1 MEGTPACGATRFS
14 CPPHFTEMS
23 PDSDPPRFSLEAL
36 TGPDTELWLIRAP
49 ADFAPQCLNGRHV
62 PLSGSKTVKGKLD
75 GKKHRYRV
83 FTSSPQAGEATLLAS
98 SSEAGGRLTCAPA
111 PNGSLRIMEG
121 PPECLIS
128 RVPLQPIPTSLPPQ
142 IPAGLRPCF
151 SAFGGSPP
159 VTGPGSASALRSPT
173 SGKKKKK
180 RKGTE
185 ASDPQEA
192 VNRHGIL
199 EVETAWGNLGMD
211 VKKKKKKRH
220 HVGQGEM
227 EAEVVEPE
235 AELPVPSATSSKKRK
250 KSKGAETFQAE
261 EDLGHIEPVA
271 QTEPPEGTFLSS
283 TKKRKRQKEAEG
295 TEEVD
300 GTMAGSQPQVTVE
313 PHEETILLSPTK
325 RRRKEKRQN
334 LVREAEMGLPGV
346 LMETE
351 LSEHGLQ
358 DEVAPKS
365 PKKTKKKKEK
375 WVDEAEVTEAAFEP
389 QGALAPSKK
398 KERGQKATES
408 EVTDPRQSEEPEPRA
423 SQKSPKKKK
432 KKDQES
438 GVQDTVPH

>member
-1 MEGTPACGATRFS
+1 M
-14 CPPHFTEMS
+14 
-23 PDSDPPRFSLEAL
+23 DSSAELHPSLEKIGHCFSLSL
-36 TGPDTELWLIRAP
+36 LS
-49 ADFAPQCLNGRHV
+49 LNGRQV

-111 PNGSLRIMEG
+111 PKGSLRITEG
-121 PPECLIS
+121 PQEYLIS

-142 IPAGLRPCF
+142 IPAGLRPRF

-192 VNRHGIL
+192 VNRYGIV
-199 EVETAWGNLGMD
+199 EVGTAWGDLGMD
-211 VKKKKKKRH
+211 VKKKKRH
-220 HVGQGEM
+220 HVGEGEM
-227 EAEVVEPE
+227 EAEAMEPVS
-235 AELPVPSATSSKKRK
+235 ELPVLSTTSGKKKKK
-250 KSKGAETFQAE
+250 KSKGAESVQAE
-261 EDLGHIEPVA
+261 RDLGHTEPVA
-271 QTEPPEGTFLSS
+271 QTEPPEGNFLSS

-300 GTMAGSQPQVTVE
+300 GTMAGSQPQVAVE
-313 PHEETILLSPTK
+313 PREEAILLSPTK
-325 RRRKEKRQN
+325 KRKKEKRQN

-346 LMETE
+346 LVETG

-358 DEVAPKS
+358 AEVAPVS

-375 WVDEAEVTEAAFEP
+375 WVDEAEVTEAALEP
-389 QGALAPSKK
+389 QGTLAPSKR
-398 KERGQKATES
+398 KERGQKTPES
-408 EVTDPRQSEEPEPRA
+408 EVTDPGQSEEPEPRA
-423 SQKSPKKKK
+423 SQRSPKKKK

-438 GVQDTVPH
+438 RVQDTAPH